1 MKSRVGLLFL
11 LGMTG
16 IAPVVAQEQ
25 VPDDEAA
32 KRAEIN
38 EIKLSENAIYADVVE
53 IATDDNEA
61 VSLAQQKSINMLQA
75 HVIEV
80 FAKRLHMEPKD
91 VQEIWDV
98 IDDKCQNIV
107 VRKGDLFRVFSYI
120 VKDAIGLGRKKPKE
134 GDVEKYLLAKEEE
147 EKEQKIV
154 INLTSMLTGGQDSIN
169 NVVQPQPADTL
180 LAAKEPVQAAP
191 IPLAPVPADPVI
203 KDTPIAEAPQPSV
216 KETPA
221 PVAVVTPE
229 SEKAPVPEPAA
240 IEQPAVIEQ
249 PAAAQPAVP
258 ELVQTMF
265 DKQDMVTLLKYLSAE
280 KDAQRLMFG
289 NARTMTSPEKCYVVI
304 VDKRSRKILTILG
317 TGSTER
323 TNYRTF
329 KPDNL
334 EKFKQG
340 MYSAIFVQLY

>member
-16 IAPVVAQEQ
+16 IVPAVAQEQ

-120 VKDAIGLGRKKPKE
+120 VKDAVGLGRKKPKE
-134 GDVEKYLLAKEEE
+134 GDVEKYLKAKEEE
-147 EKEQKIV
+147 EKEKKIV

-180 LAAKEPVQAAP
+180 LAAKEPVQTAP
-191 IPLAPVPADPVI
+191 IPLAPVPAEPVI

-221 PVAVVTPE
+221 PVAVATPE
-229 SEKAPVPEPAA
+229 PKKAPVPEPAA
-240 IEQPAVIEQ
+240 TEQ

-265 DKQDMVTLLKYLSAE
+265 EKQDMGTLLKYLSAE

-289 NARTMTSPEKCYVVI
+289 NARTMTSQEKCYVVI